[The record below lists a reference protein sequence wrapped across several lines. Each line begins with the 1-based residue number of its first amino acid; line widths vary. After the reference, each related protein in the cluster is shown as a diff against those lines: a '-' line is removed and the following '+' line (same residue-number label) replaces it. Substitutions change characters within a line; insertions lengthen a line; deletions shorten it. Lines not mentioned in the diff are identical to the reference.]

1 MFVFSIL
8 IPNKRG
14 VGSAAFVVRPHI
26 ELHVATKRTH
36 FPPNIHM
43 LESAPGSSPSRC
55 LLRDTVVPI
64 PEPEELIVNY
74 IEPSHVV
81 VQRCTGKTERMHAW
95 DGWGGNG
102 VSVRLSRSPLLQVFV
117 LAFLPSLLLL
127 LLLLPTMGVV
137 RERRKT
143 FPRPP

>member
-1 MFVFSIL
+1 
-8 IPNKRG
+8 
-14 VGSAAFVVRPHI
+14 
-26 ELHVATKRTH
+26 
-36 FPPNIHM
+36 M
-43 LESAPGSSPSRC
+43 LESAPGSSPIRC

-117 LAFLPSLLLL
+117 LAFPPPS
-127 LLLLPTMGVV
+127 PDNGGRPGEKEDISTAAV
-137 RERRKT
+137 KT
-143 FPRPP
+143 LAILTSSSSFRGGAAAICKVILR